1 VQIGWRVCYRCQH
14 VEACLRVLA
23 TYAATFGGRTPPLAI
38 VLEAKQQDLLVGTVR
53 GVVGGARRPIFL
65 FSFSYL
71 FFVSFPWNLW
81 CSIKKQNC
89 LVIFLFQIWSLFFYL
104 YFFCFRSLFR
114 VDFFLIL
121 SFDIKLVRN
130 WASWFF
136 YEVIT
141 VSWPWLRVWNINLNW
156 HQSFFRFFSYTDFL
170 FQFHLS
176 TLDFWKL
183 SFMIFFTFIYKG
195 LSRSRHLGLWFDGL
209 ALVTR
214 VYFWVVFLRINIFFI
229 LSFSIGSI

>member
-1 VQIGWRVCYRCQH
+1 VAREDPFFFFPSLISFLYPFL
-14 VEACLRVLA
+14 EIYDALSKNK
-23 TYAATFGGRTPPLAI
+23 I
-38 VLEAKQQDLLVGTVR
+38 VL
-53 GVVGGARRPIFL
+53 
-65 FSFSYL
+65 S
-71 FFVSFPWNLW
+71 
-81 CSIKKQNC
+81 
-89 LVIFLFQIWSLFFYL
+89 FFYFKFDL
-104 YFFCFRSLFR
+104 YFFIYIFFVLGPYLELI
-114 VDFFLIL
+114 FFLIS

-183 SFMIFFTFIYKG
+183 SFMIFFTFIYKR